1 MLLKSWFRSPT
12 WLSLRSN
19 ELQTPFRPYVK
30 FTFWV
35 NAFCLIF
42 PQMPSITFVFLMSE
56 WRMRDSTVFLLVLI
70 HKTMKG
76 QPLHKV
82 ENTTA
87 TWTTMAESTG
97 FLLVIFQSQFI
108 VMFIGKLFI
117 LGQGTICVP
126 RISPVKFFCRLW
138 NMIRR
143 FEAWCLCFAGWWIS
157 WPQQHR
163 VMVSSLIQPQQK
175 ILFLLLHQHH
185 LM

>member
-1 MLLKSWFRSPT
+1 MLAV
-12 WLSLRSN
+12 LSSSRC
-19 ELQTPFRPYVK
+19 PV
-30 FTFWV
+30 
-35 NAFCLIF
+35 
-42 PQMPSITFVFLMSE
+42 TFVFLISE

-108 VMFIGKLFI
+108 VMFIGTIIPVRLFC
-117 LGQGTICVP
+117 Q
-126 RISPVKFFCRLW
+126 LW
-138 NMIRR
+138 NMIGRS
-143 FEAWCLCFAGWWIS
+143 EAWCLCFAGWWIS

-163 VMVSSLIQPQQK
+163 VMVSPLTPPQQK
-175 ILFLLLHQHH
+175 ILFFLLHQHH
-185 LM
+185 LMQPSWPAQTHLLPNRAFEC